1 MAANCSRDGNR
12 SKQRR
17 GWQETGQLTIV
28 AEKLPSSTTVPNSK
42 NDSTSSIEPINGK
55 HPFFWIALSCGS
67 AVLLLFL
74 FAVMM
79 IAQYGALGRAFGW
92 SYVSKPDGCFVNYV
106 GEAGGLQIGDKII
119 AINDDTSIGRVYPLR
134 ILREIPPDGEYT
146 VRVLRTTLDR
156 ATSQSVTSEH
166 DYVFTLSTVRN
177 PRNLIYIL
185 PKLLVGIA
193 FLVVG
198 LLIGVLKP
206 QQRVAQIAS
215 LASLANAILF
225 LGLALGP
232 ISLSFLHGYQL
243 AIDLFLIEALN
254 PLGVAFGYHF
264 FLRFPADAPRARFWE
279 LLKIAFYGCAAV
291 LCVINALQSF
301 AFFTA
306 RPSLMTAFYA
316 GSFVTKVATLD
327 IVYRILALIAY
338 CVVLTRNYRLA
349 QEVDQHRRMKWV
361 VYGSLLGIFP
371 EIMILLT
378 RLVLGSLGLGQILS
392 GDTFVALN
400 QLANAAIGIVPIT
413 WGYAIIKHRVFEINV
428 VVRRGLQ
435 YLLAKHVLQ
444 ILLALPLVTLA
455 YTIISNRNQTV
466 SDIVSQN
473 PVYLSLIAVAAV
485 GLKFRKQLK
494 DRIDRRFFREAYDQ
508 ERILLGLIDEIKE
521 LNSMSEI
528 SKLVSNEIE
537 AALHPQS
544 IHAFYREEERRD
556 LTLGYSSA
564 GSSQIVSIPET
575 SHLMRTIERVSG
587 VQEYPFS
594 HDAAL
599 PGEEAE
605 WLDQLGISLIVPMC
619 GTDQRPVGLLLLGEK
634 KSEEP
639 YSVNDRKMLQ
649 AIAREIAIVRE
660 NTLLKARVNKEQKI
674 KREVLARF
682 EEQNIN
688 LVKECPTCGSC
699 FDSSEDQCD
708 RDGSELSLSLPV
720 ERTIDEKYRLE
731 RLIGRGGMG
740 AVYQAT
746 DLRLHR
752 GVAIKV
758 MLGSMFGDSVSLRRF
773 EREARTSARLNHPNI
788 IAIHDYGA
796 VGSEGAYLVME
807 LVPGITLRQKLSQK
821 GKIDSATAAD
831 YFDQILE
838 GVKAAHEAAVIHRD
852 LKPENILISKER
864 DKSRIKIL
872 DFGLAKVAQVD
883 VNNSSLTARGAIVG
897 TFGYMSPEQLT
908 GEEADERSDIFSI
921 GVMVVEALT
930 GRRPFSGRTHAELL
944 TAVLHGS
951 YHFEGEEEEV
961 RVLDSVLQ
969 RCLAK
974 DPAERFASIAE
985 TQQELIPAIRNCPLI
1000 FGYGAE
1006 TLNEDTKIMS

>member
-1 MAANCSRDGNR
+1 MATKHSLTKPGH
-12 SKQRR
+12 RR
-17 GWQETGQLTIV
+17 H
-28 AEKLPSSTTVPNSK
+28 S
-42 NDSTSSIEPINGK
+42 
-55 HPFFWIALSCGS
+55 FFWIALVCGT
-67 AVLLLFL
+67 AVLLLYI
-74 FAVMM
+74 FAGSM
-79 IAQYGALGRAFGW
+79 IIEYGALGRSFGW
-92 SYVSKPDGCFVNYV
+92 SYVTRPEGCFVNYV
-106 GEAGGLQIGDKII
+106 ATANDLQIGDKVL

-134 ILREIPPDGEYT
+134 ILREVPPDGAYT
-146 VRVLRTTLDR
+146 VRVLRGST
-156 ATSQSVTSEH
+156 EH
-166 DYVFTLSTVRN
+166 EYRFTLPVARN

-193 FLVVG
+193 FLIVG
-198 LLIGVLKP
+198 FLIGVLKP
-206 QQRVAQIAS
+206 QRRVAQIAS
-215 LASLANAILF
+215 LSSLANAILF

-232 ISLSFLHGYQL
+232 ISLSFLQGYQL

-254 PLGVAFGYHF
+254 PLGVALGYHF
-264 FLRFPADAPRARFWE
+264 FLRFPDNERKGRFWE
-279 LLKIAFYGCAAV
+279 LLRLIFYACAAV
-291 LCVINALQSF
+291 LCVIYTLQYFS
-301 AFFTA
+301 FFTA
-306 RPSLMTAFYA
+306 KPGLMTVFYA
-316 GSFVTKVATLD
+316 GSFVAKVASFD
-327 IVYRILALIAY
+327 ITYRILALVAY
-338 CVVLTRNYRLA
+338 CVVLTRNYRSVT
-349 QEVDQHRRMKWV
+349 EVDQHRRMKWV
-361 VYGSLLGIFP
+361 VYGSLLGILP
-371 EIMILLT
+371 EVMILMS
-378 RLVLGSLGLGQILS
+378 RFVLGLIGQGQILT
-392 GDTFVALN
+392 GDTFIFLN
-400 QLANAAIGIVPIT
+400 QIANAAIGIVPIT
-413 WGYAIIKHRVFEINV
+413 WAYAIIKHRVFDINV

-435 YLLAKHVLQ
+435 YLLAKNVLQ
-444 ILLALPLVTLA
+444 ILFALPLVALA
-455 YTIISNRNQTV
+455 YTIISNRNQTI
-466 SDIVSQN
+466 SDIVSHN
-473 PVYLSLIAVAAV
+473 PVYLSLIAIAAV
-485 GLKFRKQLK
+485 GLRFRKQLK

-537 AALHPQS
+537 AALHPRN
-544 IHAFYREEERRD
+544 IHAFYREEERHD

-564 GSSQIVSIPET
+564 GTSHVVSIPET
-575 SHLMRTIERVSG
+575 SHLMRSIERVSG

-594 HDAAL
+594 HDTAL
-599 PGEEAE
+599 PAEEAE

-639 YSVNDRKMLQ
+639 YSLNDRKMLQ

-660 NTLLKARVNKEQKI
+660 NTLLKARIDKEQKI

-688 LVKECPTCGSC
+688 LVKECPICGAC
-699 FDSSEDQCD
+699 FDSSADLCDQD
-708 RDGSELSLSLPV
+708 ASELSLSLPV
-720 ERTIDEKYRLE
+720 ERTIDGKYRLE
-731 RLIGRGGMG
+731 RLIGKGGMG
-740 AVYQAT
+740 AVYQAA

-752 GVAIKV
+752 NVAIKV

-807 LVPGITLRQKLSQK
+807 LMPGITLRSELSRK
-821 GKIDSATAAD
+821 GKLDSATAAD

-852 LKPENILISKER
+852 LKPENILISKEQ

-883 VNNSSLTARGAIVG
+883 VTNSSLTARGAIVG

-908 GEEADERSDIFSI
+908 GDEADERSDIFSI

-944 TAVLHGS
+944 TSLLHGS
-951 YHFEGEEEEV
+951 YHLDGESSELKS
-961 RVLDSVLQ
+961 LDAVLQ

-974 DPAERFASIAE
+974 DPKNRFASIIE
-985 TQQELIPAIRNCPLI
+985 TQQELIPAIRRCS
-1000 FGYGAE
+1000 FVSGYAAE
-1006 TLNEDTKIMS
+1006 AFNEDTKILRY